1 MNRRFLHAAAG
12 LALVL
17 LAGLAKGQAT
27 PVGVWKTID
36 DDSKKEKSL
45 IRISDSG
52 GVLTG
57 KLEKLLD
64 PATPTDAVCKECTDE
79 RKDKPVVGMTL
90 IRNVKQNDGDTAV
103 WDGGDILDPNNGKVY
118 RVRLKPVDGGA
129 KLEVRGYIGTPL
141 LGRTQT
147 WIRAE

>member
-1 MNRRFLHAAAG
+1 MIRSLFHG
-12 LALVL
+12 FLALTLVL
-17 LAGLAKGQAT
+17 GAGIARAQAT

-36 DDSKKEKSL
+36 ESKKEKSL
-45 IRISDSG
+45 IRITESG

-64 PATPTDAVCKECTDE
+64 PATAADVVCKECTDE
-79 RKDKPVVGMTL
+79 RKDKPVLGMTL
-90 IRNVKQNDGDTAV
+90 IRNVRQSDGDKGV

-118 RVRLKPVDGGA
+118 RVRLKPIDGGA
-129 KLEVRGYIGTPL
+129 KLEVRGYIGTPM

>member
-1 MNRRFLHAAAG
+1 MKLQPARLG
-12 LALVL
+12 LAIGLLL
-17 LAGLAKGQAT
+17 LASLARAQMT

-45 IRISDSG
+45 IRITETG

-64 PATPTDAVCKECTDE
+64 PATPPDAVCKECTDE
-79 RKDKPVVGMTL
+79 RKDQPVLGMTL
-90 IRNVKQNDGDTAV
+90 IRNVKQNDGDKGI

-118 RVRLKPVDGGA
+118 RVRLKPIDGGA
-129 KLEVRGYIGTPL
+129 KLEVRGYIGTPM

>member
-1 MNRRFLHAAAG
+1 MIRTLFHGFVA

-17 LAGLAKGQAT
+17 GTGIARAQAT

-45 IRISDSG
+45 IRITESN
-52 GVLTG
+52 GVLSG

-64 PATPTDAVCKECTDE
+64 PASPPDAVCKECSDE
-79 RKDKPVVGMTL
+79 RKDKPIVGMTL
-90 IRNVKQNDGDTAV
+90 IRGVKQNDGDKAV

-118 RVRLKPVDGGA
+118 RVRLKPIDGGS
-129 KLEVRGYIGTPL
+129 KLEVRGYIGTPM

>member
-1 MNRRFLHAAAG
+1 MNRRFLRAVGGLSLVMLTG
-12 LALVL
+12 LAN
-17 LAGLAKGQAT
+17 AQAT

-36 DDSKKEKSL
+36 DESKKEKSL
-45 IRISDSG
+45 IRIGESG

-64 PATPTDAVCKECTDE
+64 PATPPDAVCKECTDE
-79 RKDKPVVGMTL
+79 RKDKPIVGMTL
-90 IRNVKQNDGDTAV
+90 IRGVKQNDADKAV
-103 WDGGDILDPNNGKVY
+103 WDGGEILDPNNGKVY
-118 RVRLKPVDGGA
+118 RVRLKPIDGGA
-129 KLEVRGYIGTPL
+129 KLEVRGYVGTPI